1 MKKAQTSFK
10 PLEIDRNRT
19 EKTRLERQAKFK
31 IHSLE
36 EGQKEALK
44 YIDTVDL
51 RLFSDDFVA
60 YTIKHILEKHDAFKG
75 LRISTEKTLDLLDIN
90 LSKLES
96 LQLEF
101 EQNVTELFWDKEAQP
116 YTNIN
121 EADYIYYTKN
131 EEQNKALKIAH
142 NFIDGLEKLNGL
154 IYIQKGVFVRMLNG
168 LIYIDIGSSKFRV
181 NHNHDIFNNR

>member
-1 MKKAQTSFK
+1 MKKVQTSFK

-51 RLFSDDFVA
+51 KLFSDDFVA
-60 YTIKHILEKHDAFKG
+60 YTIKHILEKNDAFRG
-75 LRISTEKTLDLLDIN
+75 LNISTAKTLDLLDIN
-90 LSKLES
+90 LSKLEN
-96 LQLEF
+96 LQLQF
-101 EQNVTELFWDKEAQP
+101 EQNVAELFWDKEAQP
-116 YTNIN
+116 YTKIN
-121 EADYIYYTKN
+121 EAAYVYYTKN

-142 NFIDGLEKLNGL
+142 NFIDGLEKLSDL
-154 IYIQKGVFVRMLNG
+154 VYIQKGVFVRMLNG
-168 LIYIDIGSSKFRV
+168 LIYMDISTAQFKV
-181 NHNHDIFNNR
+181 NHNHDVFNNR